1 MCPSPGNVRNEMKYK
16 LIFIYFW
23 FSSLF
28 PSSLWRTGRG
38 WASVLKTQ
46 CSNGRRSSSENS
58 KYRYL
63 ARLKKKK
70 KSRKWDHIR
79 EVIFRKTHNNLYLI
93 YLSNKL
99 PVEMAWLIFFL
110 HSKKKNPELKRSR
123 QNFYLIKN
131 LGDDDR

>member
-1 MCPSPGNVRNEMKYK
+1 MCPSPGNVRNETKYK

-63 ARLKKKK
+63 ARK
-70 KSRKWDHIR
+70 RRDHIR
-79 EVIFRKTHNNLYLI
+79 ETIFRKTHNNSYFI
-93 YLSNKL
+93 YLSIKL
-99 PVEMAWLIFFL
+99 SVEMAWLIFFL
-110 HSKKKNPELKRSR
+110 HSKKKRITTNPELKRSR
-123 QNFYLIKN
+123 QNFSLIKN
-131 LGDDDR
+131 LGDYDR